1 MNKQIKELI
10 GISHYYGTNLD
21 FIIAAGGNTSFKNEK
36 HIFVKASG
44 IPLGIINNNGF
55 IQLDRSMAHR
65 ILSKKYSNN
74 PEKRANE
81 IKKDLLKSKINIKNK
96 LRPSVE
102 TLVHEAIGYNYIVH
116 THPYFIN
123 ALICS
128 KNAKKSVEKLFGPKI
143 LYLKFTEPGYILAK
157 TIDKEIALYRKKYKE
172 EPHIIML
179 GNHGIFIGANTIK
192 EIKELYSSTIGKIK
206 KKTKN
211 EFFIRKL
218 AENNKLKK
226 IIPEL
231 KKVLPGKA
239 IETRHNTLIAKFYI
253 SKQTFN
259 KVSKAFTPDHVVYC
273 RAEHLYI
280 NETGPEEKIIKTLKT
295 EIKKY
300 KNTYKYLP
308 KIIAIKNIGYIGAE
322 DSKKGTEIALN
333 TFEEIMKISY
343 YSENF
348 GGPEFLPD
356 KTIKFIDNW
365 EVEKYRR
372 KLGKIL

>member
-1 MNKQIKELI
+1 MNKQIKDLI
-10 GISHYYGTNLD
+10 EISHYYGKNKD

-44 IPLGIINNNGF
+44 IPLGAINKNGF
-55 IQLDRSMAHR
+55 IQLERDKAHS
-65 ILSKKYSNN
+65 ILSKKYSND

-102 TLVHEAIGYNYIVH
+102 TLVHEAIGYNYVVH
-116 THPYFIN
+116 THPYIIN

-128 KNAKKSVEKLFGPKI
+128 KNAKKILEKLFGLKI

-157 TIDKEIALYRKKYKE
+157 TINKEISLYRRKYKQ

-179 GNHGIFIGANTIK
+179 GNHGTFIGANSIK
-192 EIKELYSSTIGKIK
+192 EIKELYSFTIGKIK
-206 KKTKN
+206 KEIKN
-211 EFFIRKL
+211 KFSIRTLLKNKKL
-218 AENNKLKK
+218 IK

-231 KKVLPGKA
+231 KKALPGKIIKA
-239 IETRHNTLIAKFYI
+239 RHNTLIAKFYT
-253 SKQTFN
+253 SQAAFN
-259 KVSKAFTPDHVVYC
+259 KASKAFTPDHVVYC
-273 RAEHLYI
+273 RAEHLFI
-280 NETGPEEKIIKTLKT
+280 NDTGPAEKMIKILKA
-295 EIKKY
+295 ELKKY
-300 KNTYKYLP
+300 KNTYKYFP
-308 KIIAIKNIGYIGAE
+308 KIIVIKGIGYIGAE
-322 DSKKGTEIALN
+322 DSNKGTEIILN
-333 TFEEIMKISY
+333 TFKEIMKISY

-348 GGPEFLPD
+348 GGPKFLPE